1 MTNHHTG
8 PTATEE
14 IYHNFPLLARFS
26 ADDITDEQDRPIAA
40 WQRADT
46 AKYHL
51 PNRNI
56 SGHSFERSAGLD
68 GAIER
73 TIPNTM
79 PSTAESTCQKIFLP
93 RRSGELRFA
102 PQQYYYAAS
111 KSGVI
116 PS

>member
-8 PTATEE
+8 LTATEE
-14 IYHNFPLLARFS
+14 LYHNFPLHVRFS
-26 ADDITDEQDRPIAA
+26 ADD
-40 WQRADT
+40 T
-46 AKYHL
+46 AKYNL
-51 PNRNI
+51 PYRNI
-56 SGHSFERSAGLD
+56 SRRSFERSEGHD

-73 TIPNTM
+73 TITSTM

-93 RRSGELRFA
+93 RRSGELRFT

-116 PS
+116 PSWASSS